1 MNLATT
7 SFPHPAARARWLL
20 ALGLL
25 ATSMGVSAAKM
36 YQWVDQNTGSVQLA
50 GQSPPWY
57 CSTRSGPRVR
67 VYEHG
72 KVIDDTACAALR
84 SVTNTT
90 PDSSAEP
97 VGPHDP
103 ALVPAHAGPRA
114 ATAASQV
121 EEFKALLEA
130 WDREQVEQAPPAT
143 SAATP
148 PLR

>member
-7 SFPHPAARARWLL
+7 SSPHPAARASWLL

-72 KVIDDTACAALR
+72 KVIDDTACEALR
-84 SVTNTT
+84 SVTNIT

-97 VGPHDP
+97 EPRHDP
-103 ALVPAHAGPRA
+103 APLSALADPRA
-114 ATAASQV
+114 ASAGSKV

-130 WDREQVEQAPPAT
+130 WDREQVEPAPPAT

>member
-7 SFPHPAARARWLL
+7 SSPQPAAHVRWLL

-36 YQWVDQNTGSVQLA
+36 YQWVDPNTGTVQLA
-50 GQSPPWY
+50 GQPPPWY
-57 CSTRSGPRVR
+57 RSTRAGPRVR

-72 KVIDDTACAALR
+72 NVIDDTASAAPR
-84 SVTNTT
+84 SVTDST

-97 VGPHDP
+97 VGPHDSASLP
-103 ALVPAHAGPRA
+103 ARA
-114 ATAASQV
+114 DLSATTAASKI

-143 SAATP
+143 SVATP